1 MEKSEIKDIEKK
13 INELSDKMVSI
24 ESKIT
29 QIDKN
34 KEFDYEKVISTLKY
48 LYKYYD
54 DMNRDKIDIT
64 LMQQ

>member
-1 MEKSEIKDIEKK
+1 MGKNEIKDIENK
-13 INELSDKMVSI
+13 INELTDKMVSM

-34 KEFDYEKVISTLKY
+34 KEFDYEKIISTLKY

-64 LMQQ
+64 SMQQ

>member
-1 MEKSEIKDIEKK
+1 MGKNEIQDMEKR
-13 INELSDKMVSI
+13 INELSEKMVSM

-29 QIDKN
+29 QIDKT
-34 KEFDYEKVISTLKY
+34 KEFDYQKVISTLKY

-64 LMQQ
+64 SMQQ